1 MKLRCS
7 NSSRQRLFALG
18 FAFLSL
24 WGVVGGV
31 CAQDRIITKTG
42 QVMNTQIL
50 GATGATIQ
58 IPAGASGGVM
68 GYPMAN
74 VAKVEKEAPAEFAA
88 AQKDYEAGN
97 YAKALPTLKG
107 VADKFKGLPVDWAQK
122 ATSQVGDICVA
133 LGKLP
138 EAEAAYAD
146 FKKFYPNSGSDQ
158 TEVGMARIAVAREH
172 YSDAKAK
179 LEPIAA
185 RALKEKSATPAMA
198 PVYSQTFL
206 LLGQIAEAE
215 KQFPIALENYLRTVT
230 LFPQDH
236 SAAAAAQEK
245 ADALRKNNPALAV
258 P

>member
-24 WGVVGGV
+24 WGMVGGV
-31 CAQDRIITKTG
+31 CAQDRLFTKDG
-42 QVMNTQIL
+42 KVQNTKIL
-50 GATGATIQ
+50 GVTGASVQIQ
-58 IPAGASGGVM
+58 VANGGSIGIPLAM
-68 GYPMAN
+68 I
-74 VAKVEKEAPAEFAA
+74 AKVEKEAPAEFTA
-88 AQKDYEAGN
+88 AQKDYESGA
-97 YAKALPTLKG
+97 YAKALPAIKG
-107 VADKFKGLPVDWAQK
+107 VADKFKGLPLDWAQK

-146 FKKFYPNSGSDQ
+146 FKKYYPGSGSDQ

-172 YSDAKAK
+172 YSEAKAK
-179 LEPIAA
+179 LEPIAEK
-185 RALKEKSATPAMA
+185 ALKEKSATPAMA

-236 SAAAAAQEK
+236 SAAATAQEK